1 MNLSGNSVQCWTPF
15 ILVFGGSDNQS
26 IFPKPFWEGLIAPAF
41 PQPLW
46 EPQFP
51 QSLWE
56 RYTLTNH
63 AAGGGQFHHEKIIST
78 VFIFLSG
85 AL

>member
-1 MNLSGNSVQCWTPF
+1 MNLIGSPF
-15 ILVFGGSDNQS
+15 ILVFGGSDKQP
-26 IFPKPFWEGLIAPAF
+26 IFPQPLWEGLIAPAF

-46 EPQFP
+46 EPLFP

-63 AAGGGQFHHEKIIST
+63 ACRGLYILKLKNVSI
-78 VFIFLSG
+78 
-85 AL
+85 